1 MDPGVDDLERTLRRY
16 PVYQALR
23 GLLFWQPMFLLFFA
37 ARVRPDEALLLVA
50 AYDLAAVLLEVPSG
64 YLADAVGRRFTLLLS
79 ALTAALGAGVI
90 ALGDGLP
97 ALLAGQALL
106 GAAAAFNSGSD
117 AALLWETLAAA
128 GREGEF
134 AARDAAARRLL
145 LVGLGA
151 SALTGGFLAGVD
163 DRLPYL
169 LTALA
174 AGGALAA
181 AAGLREPPRA
191 RAVERPLGQALGVAR
206 AARDPVLLWVL
217 VLWVGLTVLNHVP
230 YAFLQPYLQA
240 VLRPLAVNAATPAVA
255 GVVIAA
261 TMLLGGLFLPLGVTL
276 LRRLGGPA
284 TLLLALVAQGAL
296 VAAMA
301 LGPHPAIVA
310 LLALRMVP
318 EAVASPVLGAVVH
331 PRLDAGLR
339 ATYLSAQS
347 LLGMLAFS
355 GSLAL
360 AAAAVRG
367 EADLDAPALARVL
380 PAYVAGGA
388 ALALLLAATAR
399 PIARRLAPGSA
410 SVRLDHAV

>member
-1 MDPGVDDLERTLRRY
+1 MDDLERTLRRY
-16 PVYQALR
+16 PIYQALR

-50 AYDLAAVLLEVPSG
+50 AYDLSCVLLEVPSG

-79 ALTAALGAGVI
+79 AGAAALGAGVI

-117 AALLWETLAAA
+117 VALLWETLAAL

-145 LVGLGA
+145 LLGLGA
-151 SALTGGFLAGVD
+151 SALAGGLLASVD

-169 LTALA
+169 LTCLA
-174 AGGALAA
+174 ALGALAA
-181 AAGLREPPRA
+181 AAALREPPGA
-191 RAVERPLGQALGVAR
+191 RDATRPLGQALRVVR
-206 AARDPVLLWVL
+206 AVRDPVLLWVL
-217 VLWVGLTVLNHVP
+217 ALWVGLTVLNHVP

-240 VLRPLAVNAATPAVA
+240 VLRPFEVDAATPAAA
-255 GVVIAA
+255 GVVVAA
-261 TMLLGGLFLPLGVTL
+261 TMLLGGLALPFGVAL

-296 VAAMA
+296 VAAMS
-301 LGPHPAIVA
+301 LGPHPFVVA

-318 EAVASPVLGAVVH
+318 EALASPVLGAVVH

-339 ATYLSAQS
+339 ATYLSAQG

-355 GSLAL
+355 GSLTL
-360 AAAAVRG
+360 AALAVRG

-380 PAYVAGGA
+380 PAYVLGGA

-399 PIARRLAPGSA
+399 TVARRLSGDSP
-410 SVRLDHAV
+410 SVRVRHLA